1 MEIIEDPNERRE
13 GWFTDEIGPAESVR
27 GFHGPL
33 LLVREIEE
41 EERFFVEALGF
52 RKTGVDGV
60 YHRLEVDSGGAGKT
74 IIVLHEPARQ
84 KGFYEELGY
93 TDCSEIKDRNYFHS
107 IYVRSP
113 GGIMAECAATA
124 PGGFA

>member
-74 IIVLHEPARQ
+74 IILLHEPTRPAGRWIFGAGTHHHVALDVPDDEALAEQ
-84 KGFYEELGY
+84 KG
-93 TDCSEIKDRNYFHS
+93 
-107 IYVRSP
+107 IY
-113 GGIMAECAATA
+113 
-124 PGGFA
+124 